1 MTTRDPAELPKA
13 APRGGPRA
21 FARNL
26 RDLSHL
32 PRGLA
37 LARLGYDL
45 KRTVFALPIYRYSLT
60 GAAPTALAATPPDPW
75 PGDAGRGMEI
85 VQGVFDLA
93 GQRLADPAP
102 LWAPAG
108 AGFAWRAELHGFGWL
123 RDLRAAGGDGAR
135 RVGRELVGA
144 WLDSHGRWSALAWDP
159 LIGGRRLANWLGCY
173 EFFAASAAV
182 DYRHRL
188 FRSMA
193 RQAQHLHRV
202 LPAGLAGMELIA
214 ALKGLIAAG
223 ACLPGSEAWKRRG
236 RAILERE
243 LPRQILA
250 DGGHAARSPAHHLAV
265 LRDLIDLRATLHKA
279 ELHESGPGGGQSAA
293 PDALHEAIERM
304 APALRMFQH
313 GDGGLALFNG
323 ACEDEGWRVEMVL
336 QRAGGRRRAL
346 RDAPESGFQRLR
358 AGRATVLVDAGTPPP
373 PGLDSAAHAG
383 TSAIEFSIGR
393 ERLIV
398 SCGARADDPAWRRAQ
413 RATAAHST
421 LVLGD
426 TNSSEVLAGP
436 GLGRRAEITRCR
448 REEAEGATWLE
459 VVHDGYRHGFGQI
472 HRRRLYLTADGG
484 DLRGED
490 RLDPCR
496 RSAQG
501 APFAIRFH
509 LHPDVQASLSQDGAA
524 ALLRLPKGGGW
535 CLRAGGAV
543 LGLEPSIYLGRGG
556 EIRRGQQVVLTGHC
570 APQGVKVKWAI
581 TRIDRKR
588 RKQSEP
594 KTS

>member
-1 MTTRDPAELPKA
+1 MTSRDPA
-13 APRGGPRA
+13 APRSGPA
-21 FARNL
+21 ESWDTIARTL
-26 RDLSHL
+26 RDLAHL

-45 KRTVFALPIYRYSLT
+45 KRPVFALPIYRYSLT
-60 GAAPTALAATPPDPW
+60 GVAPTALVATPPDPW
-75 PGDAGRGMEI
+75 PGDAGRGAEI
-85 VQGVFDLA
+85 GHGVFDLA
-93 GQRLADPAP
+93 GQRLTDPAP
-102 LWAPAG
+102 LWDPAG
-108 AGFAWRAELHGFGWL
+108 AGAAWRAELHGFGWL
-123 RDLRAAGGDGAR
+123 RDLRAAGGDSAR
-135 RVGRELVGA
+135 RVAREMVGA
-144 WLDSHGRWSALAWDP
+144 WLESHGRWSALAWDP
-159 LIGGRRLANWLGCY
+159 LIGGRRLANWLGAY

-202 LPAGLAGMELIA
+202 LPAGLAGVELIA

-223 ACLPGSEAWKRRG
+223 ACLPGGERWKRRG
-236 RAILERE
+236 LAILERE

-279 ELHESGPGGGQSAA
+279 EIQEGGGPSGA
-293 PDALHEAIERM
+293 PDALQETIERM

-323 ACEDEGWRVEMVL
+323 ACEDEGWRVDMVL

-346 RDAPESGFQRLR
+346 REAPESGFQRLR

-383 TSAIEFSIGR
+383 TSAIEFGIGR

-436 GLGRRAEITRCR
+436 GLGRRAEVTRCR

-472 HRRRLYLTADGG
+472 HRRRLYLTADGC

-496 RSAQG
+496 RSALG
-501 APFAIRFH
+501 AAFAIRFH
-509 LHPDVQASLSQDGAA
+509 LHPDVQASLSRDGAA
-524 ALLRLPKGGGW
+524 AILRLPKGGGW

-556 EIRRGQQVVLTGHC
+556 EIRRSQQVVLAGHC
-570 APQGVKVKWAI
+570 APQGVRVKWAI
-581 TRIDRKR
+581 KRIDRKR
-588 RKQSEP
+588 G
-594 KTS
+594 